1 MEAHQ
6 RRGHQPSRSSSS
18 PRAHRVSHILS
29 RNEDQRGASQTAH
42 SDALY
47 KSTDLGNKV
56 LSSPMHLFGWMRWP
70 RLDAERASG
79 SHSNSAAA
87 TAATGCLPNGV
98 LLRELLWHLEQR
110 ECLLREEAWHLFLS
124 RRGAQGCRRPPPA
137 PAQGLPRPLMP
148 SAERRQLERLCAR
161 VPPSHT
167 AAVLS
172 RFREVLAT
180 NEFLPWELVCVF
192 KQVLRDFLVREEE
205 GALRGLPPPRT
216 RSRPPPAVL
225 TPTSPARPVPTPSAH
240 STDYRLSGCPPR
252 DTSSPLPPATDSV
265 DGHRRE
271 EIPTISSYVDRHLS
285 AVCPYAVH
293 RDWSLPYCYSVPY
306 DCPEAYGTT
315 L

>member
-1 MEAHQ
+1 
-6 RRGHQPSRSSSS
+6 
-18 PRAHRVSHILS
+18 
-29 RNEDQRGASQTAH
+29 
-42 SDALY
+42 
-47 KSTDLGNKV
+47 
-56 LSSPMHLFGWMRWP
+56 MHLFGWMRWP
-70 RLDAERASG
+70 RLDAERTSG
-79 SHSNSAAA
+79 SHSHSHSTAAVA
-87 TAATGCLPNGV
+87 AATGCLPNGV

-110 ECLLREEAWHLFLS
+110 ECLLREEAWHLYLS
-124 RRGAQGCRRPPPA
+124 RRGIQGCRRLPPPPA
-137 PAQGLPRPLMP
+137 HAMPRPLVP

-205 GALRGLPPPRT
+205 GALRRLPPPRT
-216 RSRPPPAVL
+216 RSRPLPPPPL
-225 TPTSPARPVPTPSAH
+225 TPTTPARPVAAPSAPH
-240 STDYRLSGCPPR
+240 SMDYRLSGSPPR
-252 DTSSPLPPATDSV
+252 DTSSPPPPGPDSV
-265 DGHRRE
+265 EGHRRE